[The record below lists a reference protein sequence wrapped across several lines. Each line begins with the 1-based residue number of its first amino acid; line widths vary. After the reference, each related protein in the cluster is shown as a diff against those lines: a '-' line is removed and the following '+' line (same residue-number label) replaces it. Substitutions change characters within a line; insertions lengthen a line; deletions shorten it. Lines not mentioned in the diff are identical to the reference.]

1 MAMFGRS
8 AHVRLTTGNAAAFPR
23 ISRRT
28 AFGGRDWRTMS
39 CGSADALSVIMAYN
53 EIIGDNLPVDLVC
66 RNRRS
71 QLNRVSG

>member
-1 MAMFGRS
+1 MPQPSQESRDGRLLE
-8 AHVRLTTGNAAAFPR
+8 R
-23 ISRRT
+23 
-28 AFGGRDWRTMS
+28 RDWRTMS
-39 CGSADALSVIMAYN
+39 RGSADALSVIMAYN

>member
-1 MAMFGRS
+1 M
-8 AHVRLTTGNAAAFPR
+8 
-23 ISRRT
+23 SR
-28 AFGGRDWRTMS
+28 
-39 CGSADALSVIMAYN
+39 GSADALSVIMAYN